1 MPTYLHTYIPK
12 NPTNPTYYYRQTYR
26 LMPTN
31 ERIQTYKLERYTPT
45 YTPTYIQ
52 NYIPITLTYPTNSIV
67 SYPTPTDL
75 PPLYTTDSFAMKMRK
90 RVCLYSIVSLL

>member
-31 ERIQTYKLERYTPT
+31 EHIQTYNSTSLHP
-45 YTPTYIQ
+45 YIH
-52 NYIPITLTYPTNSIV
+52 ITLPYNPYPTLQTIPYSTPTNSTQ
-67 SYPTPTDL
+67 SCE
-75 PPLYTTDSFAMKMRK
+75 MKTK
-90 RVCLYSIVSLL
+90 NQT